1 MKSITLAELDYISDM
16 DLVPGVPKILTEP
29 EPIKE

>member
-16 DLVPGVPKILTEP
+16 DLVPGVPKIPTEP